1 MTAGEKFEILCY
13 FWPQKQLAGAVC
25 QSSASVRETEG
36 NGTGSRSAAELK
48 DSAAKTR
55 FYF

>member
-1 MTAGEKFEILCY
+1 MTAGEKLEILCY